1 MDFGKHVKRK
11 ALYCCSVSVVGLLIA
26 CLIGF
31 AMGVGLVDV
40 HLEEEAHAA
49 VSSGTSS
56 ETSSTSGALKKN
68 SAPQSQTQA
77 VSSPTQVALD
87 GISAVEGS
95 ATITTQGFTLSAD
108 SQAAV
113 QSQIATFEADGYT
126 ASFVLADITTGRTIA
141 YNADAQIY
149 SASSAKAPYLISLFS
164 TGTVDLNSV
173 AQSADAQSATV
184 HQKVD
189 AVLRNSDNASY
200 DWLYKTYGLDCFNTW
215 AEQAGAASRMG
226 DRGGYLFTSAR
237 DMAKLWTAGY
247 GFLFAGQTAGGAE
260 HHARIAAMAVR
271 RHDEFAELLHPR
283 GPWRCGH
290 RVHEGRMDQRRRR
303 FVRAE
308 RCRTGDVAVG
318 HVRAGGADE
327 RVRPQRFADQPD
339 RHARR
344 SAFGGYA
351 GVIRFKLG

>member
-1 MDFGKHVKRK
+1 MNFGKHVKRK

-49 VSSGTSS
+49 ASSGTSS

-108 SQAAV
+108 S
-113 QSQIATFEADGYT
+113 
-126 ASFVLADITTGRTIA
+126 
-141 YNADAQIY
+141 QIY

-247 GFLFAGQTAGGAE
+247 GFLFAGQTAGVQNITPESLQWLSGDMTNSLNSCI
-260 HHARIAAMAVR
+260 HAALGDADTVYTKAGWINGEGGLYALNDAGLVMSQSGTYVLAVLTNACGR
-271 RHDEFAELLHPR
+271 NDLLTSLIGTLDAVHSGDMR
-283 GPWRCGH
+283 G
-290 RVHEGRMDQRRRR
+290 
-303 FVRAE
+303 
-308 RCRTGDVAVG
+308 
-318 HVRAGGADE
+318 
-327 RVRPQRFADQPD
+327 
-339 RHARR
+339 
-344 SAFGGYA
+344 
-351 GVIRFKLG
+351 

>member
-1 MDFGKHVKRK
+1 MNFGKHVKRK

-49 VSSGTSS
+49 ASSGTSS
-56 ETSSTSGALKKN
+56 ETSSTSGALKQN

-108 SQAAV
+108 SQA
-113 QSQIATFEADGYT
+113 
-126 ASFVLADITTGRTIA
+126 
-141 YNADAQIY
+141 
-149 SASSAKAPYLISLFS
+149 
-164 TGTVDLNSV
+164 
-173 AQSADAQSATV
+173 
-184 HQKVD
+184 

-247 GFLFAGQTAGGAE
+247 GFLFAGQTAGVQNITPESLQWLSGDMTNSLNSCI
-260 HHARIAAMAVR
+260 HAALGDADTVYTKAGWINGEGGLYALNDAGLVMSQSGTYVLAVLTNACGR
-271 RHDEFAELLHPR
+271 NDLLTSLIGTLDAVHSGDMR
-283 GPWRCGH
+283 G
-290 RVHEGRMDQRRRR
+290 
-303 FVRAE
+303 
-308 RCRTGDVAVG
+308 
-318 HVRAGGADE
+318 
-327 RVRPQRFADQPD
+327 
-339 RHARR
+339 
-344 SAFGGYA
+344 
-351 GVIRFKLG
+351 

>member
-1 MDFGKHVKRK
+1 MNFGKHVKRK

-49 VSSGTSS
+49 ASSGTSS
-56 ETSSTSGALKKN
+56 ETSSTSGALKQN

-141 YNADAQIY
+141 IQRRCTD
-149 SASSAKAPYLISLFS
+149 LF
-164 TGTVDLNSV
+164 GLVGGGAIPDI
-173 AQSADAQSATV
+173 
-184 HQKVD
+184 
-189 AVLRNSDNASY
+189 AVLNGHRRP
-200 DWLYKTYGLDCFNTW
+200 
-215 AEQAGAASRMG
+215 EQ
-226 DRGGYLFTSAR
+226 
-237 DMAKLWTAGY
+237 
-247 GFLFAGQTAGGAE
+247 
-260 HHARIAAMAVR
+260 
-271 RHDEFAELLHPR
+271 R
-283 GPWRCGH
+283 GP
-290 RVHEGRMDQRRRR
+290 
-303 FVRAE
+303 
-308 RCRTGDVAVG
+308 
-318 HVRAGGADE
+318 
-327 RVRPQRFADQPD
+327 
-339 RHARR
+339 
-344 SAFGGYA
+344 
-351 GVIRFKLG
+351 IR

>member
-1 MDFGKHVKRK
+1 MNFGKHVKRK

-49 VSSGTSS
+49 ASS

-68 SAPQSQTQA
+68 SASQSQTQA

-173 AQSADAQSATV
+173 AQSADAQS
-184 HQKVD
+184 
-189 AVLRNSDNASY
+189 Y

-247 GFLFAGQTAGGAE
+247 GFLFAGQTAGVQNITPESLQWLSGDMTNSLNSCI
-260 HHARIAAMAVR
+260 HAALGDADTVYTKAGWINGEGGLYALNDAGLVMSQSGTYVLAVLTNACGR
-271 RHDEFAELLHPR
+271 NDLLTSLIGTLDAVHSGDMR
-283 GPWRCGH
+283 G
-290 RVHEGRMDQRRRR
+290 
-303 FVRAE
+303 
-308 RCRTGDVAVG
+308 
-318 HVRAGGADE
+318 
-327 RVRPQRFADQPD
+327 
-339 RHARR
+339 
-344 SAFGGYA
+344 
-351 GVIRFKLG
+351 

>member
-1 MDFGKHVKRK
+1 MNFGKHVKRK

-49 VSSGTSS
+49 ASSGTSS

-68 SAPQSQTQA
+68 SASQSQTQA

-113 QSQIATFEADGYT
+113 
-126 ASFVLADITTGRTIA
+126 
-141 YNADAQIY
+141 
-149 SASSAKAPYLISLFS
+149 
-164 TGTVDLNSV
+164 
-173 AQSADAQSATV
+173 QSATV

-247 GFLFAGQTAGGAE
+247 GFLFAGQTAGVQNITPESLQWLSGDMTNSLNSCI
-260 HHARIAAMAVR
+260 HAALGDADTVYTKAGWINGEGGLYALNDAGLVMSQSGTYVLAVLTNACGR
-271 RHDEFAELLHPR
+271 NDLLTSLIGTLDAVHSGDMR
-283 GPWRCGH
+283 G
-290 RVHEGRMDQRRRR
+290 
-303 FVRAE
+303 
-308 RCRTGDVAVG
+308 
-318 HVRAGGADE
+318 
-327 RVRPQRFADQPD
+327 
-339 RHARR
+339 
-344 SAFGGYA
+344 
-351 GVIRFKLG
+351 

>member
-1 MDFGKHVKRK
+1 MNFGKHVKRK

-49 VSSGTSS
+49 ASSGTSS

-68 SAPQSQTQA
+68 SAPQSQ
-77 VSSPTQVALD
+77 
-87 GISAVEGS
+87 
-95 ATITTQGFTLSAD
+95 TTQGFTLSAD

-215 AEQAGAASRMG
+215 AEQAGAASRM
-226 DRGGYLFTSAR
+226 DLFTSAR

-247 GFLFAGQTAGGAE
+247 GFLFAGQTAGVQNITPESLQWLSGDMTNSLNSCI
-260 HHARIAAMAVR
+260 HAALGDADTVYTKAGWINGEGGLYALNDAGLVMSQSGTYVLAVLTNACGR
-271 RHDEFAELLHPR
+271 NDLLTSLIGTLDAVHSGDMR
-283 GPWRCGH
+283 G
-290 RVHEGRMDQRRRR
+290 
-303 FVRAE
+303 
-308 RCRTGDVAVG
+308 
-318 HVRAGGADE
+318 
-327 RVRPQRFADQPD
+327 
-339 RHARR
+339 
-344 SAFGGYA
+344 
-351 GVIRFKLG
+351 

>member
-1 MDFGKHVKRK
+1 MNFGKHVKRK

-49 VSSGTSS
+49 ASSGTSS

-215 AEQAGAASRMG
+215 PNRQAR
-226 DRGGYLFTSAR
+226 LPE
-237 DMAKLWTAGY
+237 WV
-247 GFLFAGQTAGGAE
+247 
-260 HHARIAAMAVR
+260 IAAGTCSPPRATWPNCGPPDTVSCSPGKR
-271 RHDEFAELLHPR
+271 R
-283 GPWRCGH
+283 G
-290 RVHEGRMDQRRRR
+290 
-303 FVRAE
+303 
-308 RCRTGDVAVG
+308 CRTS
-318 HVRAGGADE
+318 
-327 RVRPQRFADQPD
+327 RPNRCNGCPET
-339 RHARR
+339 
-344 SAFGGYA
+344 
-351 GVIRFKLG
+351 

>member
-1 MDFGKHVKRK
+1 MNFGKHVKRK

-49 VSSGTSS
+49 ASS

-68 SAPQSQTQA
+68 SASQSQTQA

-149 SASSAKAPYLISLFS
+149 SASSAEAPYLISLFS

-237 DMAKLWTAGY
+237 DMAKL
-247 GFLFAGQTAGGAE
+247 
-260 HHARIAAMAVR
+260 
-271 RHDEFAELLHPR
+271 
-283 GPWRCGH
+283 
-290 RVHEGRMDQRRRR
+290 
-303 FVRAE
+303 
-308 RCRTGDVAVG
+308 
-318 HVRAGGADE
+318 
-327 RVRPQRFADQPD
+327 
-339 RHARR
+339 
-344 SAFGGYA
+344 
-351 GVIRFKLG
+351 

>member
-1 MDFGKHVKRK
+1 MNFGKHVKRK
-11 ALYCCSVSVVGLLIA
+11 ALCCCSVSVVGLLIA

-49 VSSGTSS
+49 ASSGTSS

-237 DMAKLWTAGY
+237 H
-247 GFLFAGQTAGGAE
+247 GQTVDRRIRFPVRRANGGGAE

-327 RVRPQRFADQPD
+327 RVRPQRFADQPGS
-339 RHARR
+339 ARSTQCIR
-344 SAFGGYA
+344 GYA
-351 GVIRFKLG
+351 G

>member
-1 MDFGKHVKRK
+1 MNFGKHVKRK

-49 VSSGTSS
+49 ASSGTSS
-56 ETSSTSGALKKN
+56 ETSSTSGALKQN
-68 SAPQSQTQA
+68 SASQSQTQA

-95 ATITTQGFTLSAD
+95 ATITTQGFTISAD

-149 SASSAKAPYLISLFS
+149 SASSAEAPYLISLFS

-247 GFLFAGQTAGGAE
+247 GFLFAGQTAGVQNITPESLQWLSGDMTNSLNSCI
-260 HHARIAAMAVR
+260 HAALGDADTVYTKAGWINGEGGLYALNDAGLVMSQSGTYVLAVLTNACGR
-271 RHDEFAELLHPR
+271 NDLLTSLIGTLDAVHSGDMR
-283 GPWRCGH
+283 G
-290 RVHEGRMDQRRRR
+290 
-303 FVRAE
+303 
-308 RCRTGDVAVG
+308 
-318 HVRAGGADE
+318 
-327 RVRPQRFADQPD
+327 
-339 RHARR
+339 
-344 SAFGGYA
+344 
-351 GVIRFKLG
+351 

>member
-1 MDFGKHVKRK
+1 MNFGKHVKRK

-49 VSSGTSS
+49 ASSGTSS

-226 DRGGYLFTSAR
+226 DRGGYLF
-237 DMAKLWTAGY
+237 
-247 GFLFAGQTAGGAE
+247 AGQTAGVQNITPESLQWLSGDMTNSLNSCI
-260 HHARIAAMAVR
+260 HAALGDADTVYTKAGWINGEGGLYALNDAGLVMSQSGTYVLAVLTNACGR
-271 RHDEFAELLHPR
+271 NDLLTSLIGTLDAVHSGDMR
-283 GPWRCGH
+283 G
-290 RVHEGRMDQRRRR
+290 
-303 FVRAE
+303 
-308 RCRTGDVAVG
+308 
-318 HVRAGGADE
+318 
-327 RVRPQRFADQPD
+327 
-339 RHARR
+339 
-344 SAFGGYA
+344 
-351 GVIRFKLG
+351 

>member
-1 MDFGKHVKRK
+1 MNFGKHVKRK

-31 AMGVGLVDV
+31 AMDVGLVDV

-49 VSSGTSS
+49 ASSGTSS

-247 GFLFAGQTAGGAE
+247 GFLFAGQTAGVQNITPESLQWLSGDMTNSLNSCI
-260 HHARIAAMAVR
+260 HA
-271 RHDEFAELLHPR
+271 

>member
-1 MDFGKHVKRK
+1 MNFGKHVKRK

-49 VSSGTSS
+49 ASSGTSS

-68 SAPQSQTQA
+68 SASQSQTQA

-173 AQSADAQSATV
+173 VQSADAQSATV

-200 DWLYKTYGLDCFNTW
+200 DWLYKRMASTASTRGPNR
-215 AEQAGAASRMG
+215 QAR
-226 DRGGYLFTSAR
+226 LPE
-237 DMAKLWTAGY
+237 WV
-247 GFLFAGQTAGGAE
+247 
-260 HHARIAAMAVR
+260 IAAGTCSPPRATWPNCGPPDTVSCSPGKR
-271 RHDEFAELLHPR
+271 R
-283 GPWRCGH
+283 G
-290 RVHEGRMDQRRRR
+290 
-303 FVRAE
+303 
-308 RCRTGDVAVG
+308 CRTS
-318 HVRAGGADE
+318 
-327 RVRPQRFADQPD
+327 RPNRCNGCPET
-339 RHARR
+339 
-344 SAFGGYA
+344 
-351 GVIRFKLG
+351 

>member
-1 MDFGKHVKRK
+1 MNFGKHVKRK
-11 ALYCCSVSVVGLLIA
+11 ALHCCSVSVVGLLIA

-49 VSSGTSS
+49 ASSGTSS
-56 ETSSTSGALKKN
+56 ETSSTSGALKQN

-189 AVLRNSDNASY
+189 AVLRNSIPTTRLTTGCTKRMASTASTRGPNRRAR
-200 DWLYKTYGLDCFNTW
+200 LPEW
-215 AEQAGAASRMG
+215 A
-226 DRGGYLFTSAR
+226 
-237 DMAKLWTAGY
+237 
-247 GFLFAGQTAGGAE
+247 
-260 HHARIAAMAVR
+260 IAAGTCSPPRATWPNCGPPDTVSCSPGKR
-271 RHDEFAELLHPR
+271 RGCNITPESLQWLSGDMTNSLNSCIHAALGDADTVYTKA
-283 GPWRCGH
+283 GWING
-290 RVHEGRMDQRRRR
+290 EGDLY
-303 FVRAE
+303 ALN
-308 RCRTGDVAVG
+308 D
-318 HVRAGGADE
+318 AGLVMSQSGTY
-327 RVRPQRFADQPD
+327 V
-339 RHARR
+339 
-344 SAFGGYA
+344 A
-351 GVIRFKLG
+351 GVLTNACGRNDLLTSLIGTLDAVHSGDMRG

>member
-1 MDFGKHVKRK
+1 MNFGKHVKRK

-49 VSSGTSS
+49 ASS

-126 ASFVLADITTGRTIA
+126 ASFVLADIGRPHDRIQRRCT
-141 YNADAQIY
+141 D
-149 SASSAKAPYLISLFS
+149 LF
-164 TGTVDLNSV
+164 GLVGEGAIPDI
-173 AQSADAQSATV
+173 
-184 HQKVD
+184 
-189 AVLRNSDNASY
+189 AVLNGHRRP
-200 DWLYKTYGLDCFNTW
+200 
-215 AEQAGAASRMG
+215 EQ
-226 DRGGYLFTSAR
+226 
-237 DMAKLWTAGY
+237 
-247 GFLFAGQTAGGAE
+247 
-260 HHARIAAMAVR
+260 
-271 RHDEFAELLHPR
+271 R
-283 GPWRCGH
+283 GP
-290 RVHEGRMDQRRRR
+290 
-303 FVRAE
+303 
-308 RCRTGDVAVG
+308 
-318 HVRAGGADE
+318 
-327 RVRPQRFADQPD
+327 
-339 RHARR
+339 
-344 SAFGGYA
+344 
-351 GVIRFKLG
+351 IR

>member
-1 MDFGKHVKRK
+1 MNFGKHVKRK

-49 VSSGTSS
+49 ASSGTSS
-56 ETSSTSGALKKN
+56 ETSSTSGALKQN

-200 DWLYKTYGLDCFNTW
+200 DWLYKTYGLDCFNT
-215 AEQAGAASRMG
+215 
-226 DRGGYLFTSAR
+226 
-237 DMAKLWTAGY
+237 
-247 GFLFAGQTAGGAE
+247 
-260 HHARIAAMAVR
+260 
-271 RHDEFAELLHPR
+271 
-283 GPWRCGH
+283 
-290 RVHEGRMDQRRRR
+290 
-303 FVRAE
+303 
-308 RCRTGDVAVG
+308 
-318 HVRAGGADE
+318 
-327 RVRPQRFADQPD
+327 
-339 RHARR
+339 
-344 SAFGGYA
+344 
-351 GVIRFKLG
+351 

>member
-1 MDFGKHVKRK
+1 MNFGKHVKRK

-40 HLEEEAHAA
+40 RLEEEAHAA
-49 VSSGTSS
+49 ASSGTSS

-215 AEQAGAASRMG
+215 AEHAGAASRMG

-247 GFLFAGQTAGGAE
+247 GFLFAGQTAGVQNITPESLQWLSGDMTNSLNSCI
-260 HHARIAAMAVR
+260 HAALGDADTVYTKAGWINGEGDLYALNDAGLVMSQSGTYVLAVLTNACGR
-271 RHDEFAELLHPR
+271 NDLLTSLIGTLDAVHSGDMR
-283 GPWRCGH
+283 G
-290 RVHEGRMDQRRRR
+290 
-303 FVRAE
+303 
-308 RCRTGDVAVG
+308 
-318 HVRAGGADE
+318 
-327 RVRPQRFADQPD
+327 
-339 RHARR
+339 
-344 SAFGGYA
+344 
-351 GVIRFKLG
+351 